1 MTKRERKIL
10 KKLGSLVVGSGLLL
24 AGITLVLTQWNF
36 VVAFFKGMMGI
47 ILAIAGLLV
56 LMLIKE

>member
-1 MTKRERKIL
+1 M

-56 LMLIKE
+56 LMLIKD